1 MQVGAAHHDN
11 HACSRGHGIGGF
23 RVRVSKACKACAIT
37 AACMPFLPALACGM
51 WWSPAMQH
59 AMFLHSLACVSVSPL
74 RVTPTISPCFTPQG
88 PEIRTGALKDG
99 KSVQLTTGKVRVPG
113 QGQREGR

>member
-1 MQVGAAHHDN
+1 
-11 HACSRGHGIGGF
+11 
-23 RVRVSKACKACAIT
+23 
-37 AACMPFLPALACGM
+37 MPYMPESACGM

-59 AMFLHSLACVSVSPL
+59 AMFLHNLASMSPL
-74 RVTPTISPCFTPQG
+74 RPTPTISPCFSPQG